1 MDKDNTVKLVNL
13 LIEYEVIPPCGRFE
27 ITESMINS
35 SVALYG
41 QIIPR
46 KNTGKISSSN
56 KRFIRKMAAITL
68 LKESLSRPGV
78 LKPKCGIL
86 YLISNPVFP
95 CLYKIGIT
103 QDLDKR
109 LASYQ
114 TYDPYRRYKVEHY
127 IFVPDMRIVEKNIL
141 NQFKTDLAKGEW
153 INSDKVKQIF
163 NKSL

>member
-1 MDKDNTVKLVNL
+1 MNNDNTLKLIKL
-13 LIEYEVIPPCGRFE
+13 LIEHKVIPSQGRFE
-27 ITESMINS
+27 VTDVMINAS
-35 SVALYG
+35 IALYSK
-41 QIIPR
+41 IIPR

-56 KRFIRKMAAITL
+56 ERFIRKMAAITL
-68 LKESLSRPGV
+68 LKESLNRPGT
-78 LKPKCGIL
+78 LKPRCGIL
-86 YLISNPVFP
+86 YLISNPAFP
-95 CLYKIGIT
+95 NLYKIGIT

-127 IFVPDMRIVEKNIL
+127 IFVPDMRAVEKNIL

-153 INSDKVKQIF
+153 INTDKVKQIF